1 MSEVTVKQATITY
14 ANEADIPNV
23 TFLDHTDCKWRDA
36 NPYKDVNMRD
46 YATLEQLLVL
56 TNLENMSTE
65 FTHMELVQDERLKR
79 LCLIAIQQM

>member
-1 MSEVTVKQATITY
+1 
-14 ANEADIPNV
+14 
-23 TFLDHTDCKWRDA
+23 
-36 NPYKDVNMRD
+36 MRD

-65 FTHMELVQDERLKR
+65 FTHMELAQGERLKR